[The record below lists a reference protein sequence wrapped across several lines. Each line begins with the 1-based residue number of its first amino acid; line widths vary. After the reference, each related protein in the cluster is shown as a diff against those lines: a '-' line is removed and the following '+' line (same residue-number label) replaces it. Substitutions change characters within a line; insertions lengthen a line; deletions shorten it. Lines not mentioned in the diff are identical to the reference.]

1 MLGTNLATRPFYNE
15 RAVRLLLTLLL
26 LLAVALTAWTLVR
39 GLALR
44 DEERVLSARA
54 TQALADA
61 ERLRAEAAR
70 MRAQIDPRE
79 VAAVA
84 TRAREVNTVIEQR
97 VFSWGALLNDVEAA
111 LPDDV
116 RVMSL
121 QPTVEDGG
129 VQILMSVEARSSA
142 ALAAF
147 MTALDARGTF
157 ETVLPTGQAIN
168 DDDTLDAVITA
179 VYRPTATSSPA
190 DAASRADGPPV
201 ARGAE
206 DE

>member
-147 MTALDARGTF
+147 MAALDARGTF

-179 VYRPTATSSPA
+179 VYRPTATSSPV
-190 DAASRADGPPV
+190 DAASRPDGPPV

>member
-26 LLAVALTAWTLVR
+26 LLAVALTAWSLVR

-61 ERLRAEAAR
+61 ERLRGEAAR
-70 MRAQIDPRE
+70 MTAQIDPRE

-129 VQILMSVEARSSA
+129 VQVLMSVEARSSA

-147 MTALDARGTF
+147 MAALDARGTF

-179 VYRPTATSSPA
+179 VYRPAAGSSPA
-190 DAASRADGPPV
+190 DAPPATDAPPA